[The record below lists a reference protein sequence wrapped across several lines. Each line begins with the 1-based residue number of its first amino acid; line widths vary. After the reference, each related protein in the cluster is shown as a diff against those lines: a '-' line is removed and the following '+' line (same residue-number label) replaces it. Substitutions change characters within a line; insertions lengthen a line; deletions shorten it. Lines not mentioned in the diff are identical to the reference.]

1 MLAFFTDIANISF
14 MLGVMSIY
22 GGLSMY
28 KWENQ
33 GWRFIAAPMAI
44 VGVFGVS
51 YTIAFYINAVM
62 GLLAGGLFGGIV
74 CFSLFMVGH
83 ENQ

>member
-1 MLAFFTDIANISF
+1 MFAFFMDIANVSF
-14 MLGVMSIY
+14 MLGVMCIY

-33 GWRFIAAPMAI
+33 GWRFISAPMA
-44 VGVFGVS
+44 VLAVLGVAHSIAVYIDTIMGV
-51 YTIAFYINAVM
+51 
-62 GLLAGGLFGGIV
+62 LAGLLFGGIV
-74 CFSLFMVGH
+74 CFSLFMIGH

>member
-1 MLAFFTDIANISF
+1 
-14 MLGVMSIY
+14 
-22 GGLSMY
+22 MY

-33 GWRFIAAPMAI
+33 GWKIISAPMAI
-44 VGVFGVS
+44 MGVFGVS
-51 YTIAFYINAVM
+51 YSIAFYLNVTM

-74 CFSLFMVGH
+74 CFSLFWVGH